1 MTESPFPVMD
11 RKTTFVRLI
20 LSLLLVV
27 TSAVAS
33 LAQERIGTVTGEVT
47 TTTGE
52 ALVNAVVLFTSS
64 QDSTH
69 CFPAVCD
76 GQGCFYQELPLG
88 AYSYRVS
95 YLGSNYTP
103 ERNHVEVSKEPTNP
117 LSIVIAPAAQ
127 ALDEVVVVAKRPFVS
142 YDGGV
147 ARYNLFIAVR

>member
-1 MTESPFPVMD
+1 MTGSHSPAVEHKKM
-11 RKTTFVRLI
+11 FVRLI
-20 LSLLLVV
+20 LLLILLVS
-27 TSAVAS
+27 SAVAS
-33 LAQERIGTVTGEVT
+33 LAQERLGTVTGEVT

-76 GQGCFYQELPLG
+76 EQGRFYQELPLG

-103 ERNHVEVSKEPTNP
+103 ERNHVEVSKRSTSS

-127 ALDEVVVVAKRPFVS
+127 ALEEVVVVSAPSV
-142 YDGGV
+142 V
-147 ARYNLFIAVR
+147 VRDSRRRLSKIWYAM